1 MEKTVAMVRQAGSE
15 GGTAT
20 VIMSKKR
27 ITILPADAPTL
38 MSASMLHR
46 YMRMAAASMM
56 PTNLTESLTKLWPSS
71 VVGWSMDRSS
81 APLAL

>member
-1 MEKTVAMVRQAGSE
+1 MENTVAMVRQAGSE

-27 ITILPADAPTL
+27 MTIRPADAPTL

-46 YMRMAAASMM
+46 YMRTAAASMS
-56 PTNLTESLTKLWPSS
+56 PTNLTESLTKLSLSS
-71 VVGWSMDRSS
+71 LGKRMERSS